1 MLKETRRRYAIN
13 FDLTIE
19 QLKLYYSASNPKG
32 AYAKISRYMKKN
44 GFSHRQWS
52 GYISDKTLSKSEL
65 IDFTMKLHQEFP
77 WLIQCEDSMDATVIT
92 SIFDIKKMILD
103 ATIDEDDMDMGI

>member
-1 MLKETRRRYAIN
+1 MPKEIKRRYAIN

-19 QLKLYYSASNPKG
+19 QLKQFYSESNPKG
-32 AYAKISRYMKKN
+32 AYGKISRYMKKN

-52 GYISDKTLSKSEL
+52 GYISDRTMSKSDL

-77 WLIQCEDSMDATVIT
+77 WLIECENSMDATVIT
-92 SIFDIKKMILD
+92 SIFDIKQMILD
-103 ATIDEDDMDMGI
+103 TMDEDADDMEV

>member
-1 MLKETRRRYAIN
+1 MPKETRRRYAIN

-52 GYISDKTLSKSEL
+52 GYISDNTMSKSEL
-65 IDFTMKLHQEFP
+65 IDFTMKLHQTFP

-92 SIFDIKKMILD
+92 SIFDIKQMI
-103 ATIDEDDMDMGI
+103 IDVNTEDNDGDMEI